1 MGRLPQFCLYWITE
15 GSQAE
20 TSGPHGGGHGPSA
33 YLLPVTSTKSDQ
45 VISLARGMR
54 EVVQAEAAES
64 ERKRTMTD
72 AIVDEMWTSGLMTA
86 LGPGEA
92 GGIEPALA
100 EMIETWIEMA
110 WQDGSFGWIGIANL
124 PSRFAAAT
132 YLTDEGFAEVFTAHD
147 NHVTMGG
154 QFFPNGQGTVVDGG
168 YRLSGSWSFGSG
180 VGHSQYV
187 AAGFFPM
194 DNGEMRW
201 ISEGIPDMQVAVVPR
216 DEIQFNDGWHVQGLK
231 GTGSY
236 DYSAD
241 DVFVPAS
248 RTFGLFDREPRR
260 GSSPAARMGL
270 MPVTA
275 AGHAAWAL
283 GVAKS
288 MLDDVTELAAT
299 KFRMSDMASLASRPT
314 FQKGLAHH
322 VAAWRAARL
331 LVLDAFTAAESA
343 VAAGADLNTTLR
355 ADMRAAAVFATD
367 TARESAE
374 WAHLVAG
381 TSSIREG
388 SRLERAFRDIYTG
401 TQHAFI
407 SEKVAMDCAQIWL
420 GVIEDQFGL

>member
-1 MGRLPQFCLYWITE
+1 M
-15 GSQAE
+15 
-20 TSGPHGGGHGPSA
+20 
-33 YLLPVTSTKSDQ
+33 TSTTEVSGQ
-45 VISLARGMR
+45 VVALARGMR
-54 EVVQAEAAES
+54 DLVRAEAGACEQL
-64 ERKRTMTD
+64 RTLTD
-72 AIVDEMWTSGLMTA
+72 AVVDEMWDSGLMTA
-86 LGPGEA
+86 LSPAEA
-92 GGIEPALA
+92 GGNEPPLA
-100 EMIETWIEMA
+100 ELIDTWIEMS

-132 YLTDEGFAEVFTAHD
+132 YLDDQGFAEVFTAHD

-154 QFFPNGQGTVVDGG
+154 QFFPNGQGVVVDGG

-180 VGHSQYV
+180 TGHSQYV

-201 ISEGIPDMQVAVVPR
+201 ISEGIPDMQVALVPR
-216 DEIQFNDGWHVQGLK
+216 EEIQFNDGWHVQGLK

-236 DYSAD
+236 DYSVQ
-241 DVFVPAS
+241 DVFVPSS
-248 RTFGLFDREPRR
+248 RTFGLFDRRPRR
-260 GSSPAARMGL
+260 GSSPAAHMGL

-275 AGHAAWAL
+275 AGHASWAL

-288 MLDDVTELAAT
+288 MLDDVAELAAT
-299 KFRMSDMASLASRPT
+299 KYRMSDMASLATRPT

-322 VAAWRAARL
+322 VSAWRAARL
-331 LVLDAFTAAESA
+331 LVLDAFGAAEAA
-343 VAAGADLNTTLR
+343 VASGDDLSPMLR

-367 TARESAE
+367 VSRECAE

-407 SEKVAMDCAQIWL
+407 SEKVAMDSAQIWL
-420 GVIEDQFGL
+420 GLIEDQFGL